1 MKLADLQAQFQRAV
15 VEGRDDILSAIP
27 DSPREKK
34 ETLFGVYRD
43 AYVIRLVDIL
53 REDHERLAR
62 YIGDDGFRQL
72 AQDYIVA
79 YPSHTPNARYFG
91 EAFPAF
97 AAAHPALQT
106 VPAAAAI
113 AKLEGTLTEVFDIT
127 DCAPLALSGLAAFA
141 PETFTQLVF
150 TPHPS
155 TRRFDT
161 PINLDAIFSALAD
174 EDTAPPPVEICTP
187 PQAFLVWRK
196 DVVPHYRLLSRE
208 EAMMWDEAAKGV
220 RFGVLCEML
229 ATFDDPANAPLRA
242 AQYLHGWISNGLLA
256 GAQLAPTSAAL

>member
-1 MKLADLQAQFQRAV
+1 MKLADLQAQFQRAI
-15 VEGRDDILSAIP
+15 VEGSDDILARIP
-27 DSPREKK
+27 NSPRESK

-43 AYVIRLVDIL
+43 AYVIRLVGIL

-62 YIGDDGFRQL
+62 YIGDDAFTQI
-72 AQDYIVA
+72 AQDFIA
-79 YPSHTPNARYFG
+79 AHPSHTPNARYFG

-97 AAAHPALQT
+97 VAAHPSLKEA
-106 VPAAAAI
+106 PAAAAI
-113 AKLEGTLTEVFDIT
+113 AKLEGTLTEVFDIA
-127 DCAPLALSGLAAFA
+127 DCAPLTLSDLAAFA
-141 PETFTQLVF
+141 PEDFTQLVL

-155 TRRFDT
+155 ARRFDT
-161 PINLDAIFSALAD
+161 PINLDAIFSGLAGD
-174 EDTAPPPVEICTP
+174 DTTPPPIHISNP

-196 DVVPHYRLLSRE
+196 DVVPHYRMLPSE

-242 AQYLHGWISNGLLA
+242 AQYLQGWIAGGLLSGVRLAPA
-256 GAQLAPTSAAL
+256 GATP